1 MNDRN
6 MERDQGRRWRDQE
19 NDDDWDWYY
28 YEYRYVPYSSQES
41 FRDRDRYGR
50 SQGRNYGQETGR
62 DYGRNYGRDYGRN
75 YGRDFGR
82 NYEGDYGRDYN
93 WDYGSDFE
101 SDYGT
106 TYGTSTWNR
115 GRYSGVGPRGYR
127 RSDDRIEEDVNDRL
141 TWHGEIDATDIQVDV
156 NDGNVTLKGTVNS
169 RYEKRM
175 AENIV
180 ENISGVWDVQN
191 NLRVNRQT
199 DWNRNW
205 GGSTGTTGGTE
216 MRNQI
221 RERMKVVGQ
230 DGEEVGEVKEIR
242 SNDFLVDRTM
252 ARDVYI
258 PFHAAN
264 VMGDRIRLNVQSG
277 EVDDQGWE
285 MPELLDTGEETSSR
299 KRR

>member
-6 MERDQGRRWRDQE
+6 MEDRERRWRNQE

-28 YEYRYVPYSSQES
+28 YEYRYVPYSSRENFGEQ
-41 FRDRDRYGR
+41 DRFGR
-50 SQGRNYGQETGR
+50 SQGQSYGR
-62 DYGRNYGRDYGRN
+62 DYGRDYGRN
-75 YGRDFGR
+75 Y
-82 NYEGDYGRDYN
+82 N
-93 WDYGSDFE
+93 WDYGTNYE
-101 SDYGT
+101 SDYE

-156 NDGNVTLKGTVNS
+156 NDGIVTLKGEVNS

-175 AENIV
+175 AENV
-180 ENISGVWDVQN
+180 AENVSGVWDVNN
-191 NLRVNRQT
+191 NLRINRQT
-199 DWNRNW
+199 DWNRSL
-205 GGSTGTTGGTE
+205 GGGTNTE
-216 MRNQI
+216 MRDQI

-258 PFHAAN
+258 PFQAAH
-264 VMGDRIRLNVQSG
+264 VMDDRIRLNVRAG

-285 MPELLDTGEETSSR
+285 MPELLDMGEETSSR